1 MVCRAQVSYRAG
13 NVLIYLTA
21 SLKVRV
27 VPSE

>member
-13 NVLIYLTA
+13 NVIYLTA